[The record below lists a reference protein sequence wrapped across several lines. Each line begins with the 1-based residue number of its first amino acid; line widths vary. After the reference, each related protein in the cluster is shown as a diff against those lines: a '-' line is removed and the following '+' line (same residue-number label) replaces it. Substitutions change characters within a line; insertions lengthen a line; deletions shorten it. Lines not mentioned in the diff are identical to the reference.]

1 MLDIRWRRCV
11 KNASR
16 LGVIPTVG
24 AFYSKR
30 FKDFGL
36 NLHRFIKQTLA
47 RINDIVMT
55 LYTRNRDGYLS
66 VFVNTVLE
74 PDFGPALITENT
86 SNIGM

>member
-11 KNASR
+11 KDASR

-24 AFYSKR
+24 AFYNKR

-36 NLHRFIKQTLA
+36 NLHRFINKHLHGLMISLRHYILETVTIIY
-47 RINDIVMT
+47 R
-55 LYTRNRDGYLS
+55 
-66 VFVNTVLE
+66 FFNTVLE
-74 PDFGPALITENT
+74 PDFGPALITGNT